1 MSGNV
6 VGLKDTVVTS
16 GILNL
21 TVGFITT
28 GFIFRLG
35 NGGVFIFIIGSIIK
49 GTPLSFT
56 GWVPTNP

>member
-56 GWVPTNP
+56 G